1 MTFQINRTHPKDF
14 GRTKQWLQRSSA
26 LLLTNHPKYNMIL
39 TIIIVKIVEIISGS
53 EFWKVDS
60 SWLLGNIP
68 WKLVYFLP
76 DVSIVVSIGSLL
88 LISIDRLFAAVSPL
102 KAKLINS
109 KVRLISILNTW
120 FVAIA
125 FHAPYFYSFKLIL
138 FFPLYGA
145 FVEFSKSLH
154 LFYLYQELPR
164 LP

>member
-1 MTFQINRTHPKDF
+1 MWNNNWLLVSFFGNIFIHVVIYKNKQIR
-14 GRTKQWLQRSSA
+14 RSI
-26 LLLTNHPKYNMIL
+26 NYIVFNMAVSDQSIPL

-109 KVRLISILNTW
+109 KVRLISTLNTW

-125 FHAPYFYSFKLIL
+125 FHAPYFYSFKLIP
-138 FFPLYGA
+138 FF
-145 FVEFSKSLH
+145 SSLWRICRV
-154 LFYLYQELPR
+154 Q
-164 LP
+164 